1 MNAAMPHHPELAESG
16 ETSEIRILVRPVSGG
31 WCVTSDFEEL
41 LLFRSGAKAE
51 FQARSLARC
60 LSSLGRDAVVEVHD
74 SRDVVVGSILYG
86 AGPGR

>member
-51 FQARSLARC
+51 FQARS
-60 LSSLGRDAVVEVHD
+60 SLGRDAVVEVHD